1 LFTTRIWLS
10 LLIYPMAAAVLF
22 GAAVLP
28 IMLVPWLD
36 ERAAD
41 FFPVAVAISVLG
53 AAPIAWHLGGRIR
66 KKER

>member
-1 LFTTRIWLS
+1 
-10 LLIYPMAAAVLF
+10 MAAAVLF